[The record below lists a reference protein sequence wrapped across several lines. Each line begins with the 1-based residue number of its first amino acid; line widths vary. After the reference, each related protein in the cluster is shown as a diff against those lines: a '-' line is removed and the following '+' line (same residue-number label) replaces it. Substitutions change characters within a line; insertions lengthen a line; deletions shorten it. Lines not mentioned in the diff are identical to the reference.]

1 MRGEKRHE
9 PLGAPKWATSWG
21 VCARRQH
28 WAAPVLHWENSQ
40 PQPDKRRWKQIPCA
54 GCQLRESPLCLLR
67 TDWNVR
73 LLEAE
78 HRGRRHSR
86 DNANRTDTEQRGTD
100 RVVLRPQPQPSCIF
114 TAVRRK
120 VCPLTPTASGLSHC
134 SHHHPLVNEWTHALV
149 PCQTLTFLSRRY
161 ANTEYQQSLW
171 PFFFISLSFLR
182 FFKELSTSDFPS
194 VLKADSLTCLRA
206 LYHTTVLQIPKW
218 KVNPNCVHLYCTQ
231 TRTQWPVVA
240 PEKRGLVPR
249 ICKIA
254 YCAKFVA
261 HLPMLMWDN
270 WPHVLQKCIAFPQPS
285 D

>member
-1 MRGEKRHE
+1 MGDRQGGSTSSATATA
-9 PLGAPKWATSWG
+9 GAPRAKLHFHSCEKESLPAHTNCFWCLSLQSPPSSG
-21 VCARRQH
+21 KRVDRRSG
-28 WAAPVLHWENSQ
+28 ALSNFNLSQ
-40 PQPDKRRWKQIPCA
+40 QKRRK
-54 GCQLRESPLCLLR
+54 
-67 TDWNVR
+67 
-73 LLEAE
+73 
-78 HRGRRHSR
+78 HRIS
-86 DNANRTDTEQRGTD
+86 TIS
-100 RVVLRPQPQPSCIF
+100 L
-114 TAVRRK
+114 
-120 VCPLTPTASGLSHC
+120 
-134 SHHHPLVNEWTHALV
+134 AL
-149 PCQTLTFLSRRY
+149 
-161 ANTEYQQSLW
+161 
-171 PFFFISLSFLR
+171 FFISLSFLR

-194 VLKADSLTCLRA
+194 VLKTDSLTCLRA

-249 ICKIA
+249 IFKIA